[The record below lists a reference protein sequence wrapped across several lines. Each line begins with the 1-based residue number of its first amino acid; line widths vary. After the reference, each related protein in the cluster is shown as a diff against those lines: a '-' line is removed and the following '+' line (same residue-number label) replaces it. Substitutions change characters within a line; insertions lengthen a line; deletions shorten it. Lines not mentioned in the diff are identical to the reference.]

1 VPGLL
6 LSAGHS
12 LAALFGD
19 HPRDICTTAAAEQ
32 RVAGHR
38 GRKPSR
44 REVVHGLAVLGGT
57 AMLPAV
63 PAAQEQSPL
72 SMLGPA
78 AEWSEGF
85 DSASRTIAMPS
96 ARFATLTSGTVQSL
110 EKAIEEYGRIV
121 RGGGWREVAASERL
135 RVGMQHRNVVPL
147 RQRLIAT
154 GDLDRSAGVSDIFDS
169 YVEAGVRRFQARNG
183 ISADGV
189 LRETTVS
196 AMNVPANV
204 RLRQLELNVV
214 RVRSMAG
221 HLGDRYA
228 VVNIPAA
235 HLEAIEGGNA
245 VSRHTTIVGKPD
257 RASPV
262 LQARIVEVNFHP
274 FWTVPVSIIQKD
286 LIPKM
291 QAEPDYL
298 AKNKIRIYDKR
309 GRELQPE
316 QVNWQ
321 SDEAVDYMFR
331 QDPGELNSMGTIRV
345 NMPNP
350 HSVYMHDTP
359 AKNLFGEDQRF
370 HSSGCVRVQN
380 IRDFVVWLLKDTPK
394 MSRGQVDTLI
404 KSGERMDAKLAKPIP
419 VYWVYI
425 TAWANPDG
433 VVQFRDDVYS
443 HDGLGIRPVAATAP
457 A

>member
-1 VPGLL
+1 VARNPD
-6 LSAGHS
+6 HS
-12 LAALFGD
+12 G
-19 HPRDICTTAAAEQ
+19 Q
-32 RVAGHR
+32 
-38 GRKPSR
+38 SR
-44 REVVHGLAVLGGT
+44 RELVKHLA
-57 AMLPAV
+57 AV
-63 PAAQEQSPL
+63 GVASLMPGVASAQEQNAQSL
-72 SMLGPA
+72 LGQA

-96 ARFATLTSGTVQSL
+96 TRFATLTASTVQSL
-110 EKAIEEYGRIV
+110 EKAIQEYSQIV
-121 RGGGWREVAASERL
+121 RRGGWRQVPGDERL
-135 RVGMQHRNVVPL
+135 RVGMQHRGVVPL
-147 RQRLIAT
+147 RERLVVT
-154 GDLDRSAGVSDIFDS
+154 GDLDRAAGVSDIFDS
-169 YVEAGVRRFQARNG
+169 YVEAAVRRFQARNG
-183 ISADGV
+183 ISSDGV
-189 LRETTVS
+189 MRESTIS
-196 AMNVPANV
+196 ALNVPAEV
-204 RLRQLELNVV
+204 RLRQLEINVI
-214 RVRSMAG
+214 RVRSMSG
-221 HLGDRYA
+221 YLGDRYA

-235 HLEAIEGGNA
+235 HLEAVESGNA

-262 LQARIVEVNFHP
+262 MQAKIVEVNFHP

-321 SDEAVDYMFR
+321 SDEAVDYMFK

-350 HSVYMHDTP
+350 HAVYMHDTP
-359 AKNLFGEDQRF
+359 SKNLFGEDQRF

-380 IRDFVVWLLKDTPK
+380 IRDFVVWLLKGTPN
-394 MSRGQVDTLI
+394 MNRGQVDNLI
-404 KSGERMDAKLAKPIP
+404 KIGERYDAKLAKPVP

-433 VVQFRDDVYS
+433 VVQFRDDVYG
-443 HDGLGIRPVAATAP
+443 HDGLGIRPVAVAP
-457 A
+457 S

>member
-1 VPGLL
+1 
-6 LSAGHS
+6 LSQAGKK
-12 LAALFGD
+12 
-19 HPRDICTTAAAEQ
+19 
-32 RVAGHR
+32 AGI
-38 GRKPSR
+38 SR
-44 REVVHGLAVLGGT
+44 REVVWGIAAAGAASLISR
-57 AMLPAV
+57 PAL
-63 PAAQEQSPL
+63 AQESPA

-78 AEWSEGF
+78 GEWSEGF
-85 DSASRTIAMPS
+85 DSASRTIVMPS
-96 ARFATLTSGTVQSL
+96 ARFATLTSSTVQSL
-110 EKAIEEYGRIV
+110 EKAIQEYTRIV
-121 RGGGWREVAASERL
+121 QRGGWREVPANDRL
-135 RVGMQHRNVVPL
+135 RVGQQHRTVLPL
-147 RQRLIAT
+147 RERLIVT
-154 GDLDRSAGVSDIFDS
+154 GDLDRAAGVSDVFDS
-169 YVEAGVRRFQARNG
+169 YVEAAVRRFQARNG
-183 ISADGV
+183 ITPDGV
-189 LRETTVS
+189 LRESTIS
-196 AMNVPANV
+196 AMSVPAEV
-204 RLRQLELNVV
+204 RLRQLETNII
-214 RVRSMAG
+214 RVRSMSG
-221 HLGDRYA
+221 NLGERYA

-257 RASPV
+257 RPSPV

-298 AKNKIRIYDKR
+298 TKNKIRIYDKR
-309 GRELQPE
+309 GRELQPD
-316 QVNWQ
+316 QVNWR

-331 QDPGELNSMGTIRV
+331 QDPGALNSMGTIRV

-359 AKNLFGEDQRF
+359 SKNLFGEDQRF

-380 IRDFVVWLLKDTPK
+380 IRDLVVWLLKANPN
-394 MSRGQVDTLI
+394 MPRAQVDSLI
-404 KSGERMDAKLAKPIP
+404 NGGERFDAKLAKPVP

-433 VVQFRDDVYS
+433 VVQFRDDVYG
-443 HDGLGIRPVAATAP
+443 HDGLGIRPVANAAP

>member
-1 VPGLL
+1 
-6 LSAGHS
+6 
-12 LAALFGD
+12 LAASGAL
-19 HPRDICTTAAAEQ
+19 
-32 RVAGHR
+32 
-38 GRKPSR
+38 
-44 REVVHGLAVLGGT
+44 LAVPSAALAQRASSELSLLG
-57 AMLPAV
+57 
-63 PAAQEQSPL
+63 AA
-72 SMLGPA
+72 G
-78 AEWSEGF
+78 EWGHGF

-96 ARFATLTSGTVQSL
+96 NRFATLTASTVQSL
-110 EKAIEEYGRIV
+110 ERAIQDYMRIAQ
-121 RGGGWREVAASERL
+121 RGGWPAVPVSERL
-135 RVGMQHRNVVPL
+135 RVGTQHRHVAML

-154 GDLDRSAGVSDIFDS
+154 GDLDQAAGISEIFDS
-169 YVEAGVRRFQARNG
+169 YVEAAVKRFQARNG
-183 ISADGV
+183 LTPDGV
-189 LRETTVS
+189 LRETTVA
-196 AMNVPANV
+196 AMNVPAEV
-204 RLRQLELNVV
+204 RLRQLETNIV
-214 RVRSMAG
+214 RVRAMYG
-221 HLGDRYA
+221 NLGDRYV

-235 HLEAIEGGNA
+235 HLETVEKGSA
-245 VSRHTTIVGKPD
+245 VSRHTAIVGKPD
-257 RASPV
+257 RPSPV
-262 LQARIVEVNFHP
+262 LQAKIVEVNFHP

-298 AKNKIRIYDKR
+298 AKNKIRIYDRR

-359 AKNLFGEDQRF
+359 SKNLFGEDQRF

-380 IRDFVVWLLKDTPK
+380 IRDFVVWLLRDTPN
-394 MSRGQVDTLI
+394 MPPHQVDALI
-404 KSGERMDAKLAKPIP
+404 KSGERYDAKIAKPVP

-433 VVQFRDDVYS
+433 VVQFRDDVYG
-443 HDGLGIRPVAATAP
+443 HDGLGIRPVTSAP
-457 A
+457 I

>member
-1 VPGLL
+1 LL
-6 LSAGHS
+6 KS
-12 LAALFGD
+12 LAAAG
-19 HPRDICTTAAAEQ
+19 AA
-32 RVAGHR
+32 
-38 GRKPSR
+38 S
-44 REVVHGLAVLGGT
+44 L
-57 AMLPAV
+57 V
-63 PAAQEQSPL
+63 PAISSAQDSTA
-72 SMLGPA
+72 SMLGSA

-96 ARFATLTSGTVQSL
+96 ARFATLTPSTVQSL
-110 EKAIEEYGRIV
+110 EKSIREYSQIV
-121 RGGGWREVAASERL
+121 KRGGWREVSAGERL
-135 RVGMQHRNVVPL
+135 RVGMQHRAVVPL
-147 RQRLIAT
+147 RQRLIVT
-154 GDLDRSAGVSDIFDS
+154 GDLAQSAGVSDIFDS
-169 YVEAGVRRFQARNG
+169 YVEAALRRFQARNG
-183 ISADGV
+183 ITPDGV
-189 LRETTVS
+189 LRETTLS
-196 AMNVPANV
+196 ALNVPADV
-204 RLRQLELNVV
+204 RLRQLEINIV
-214 RVRSMAG
+214 RVRSMSGA
-221 HLGDRYA
+221 LGDRYV

-235 HLEAIEGGNA
+235 HLEAVEGGSMA
-245 VSRHTTIVGKPD
+245 SRHTTIVGKPD
-257 RASPV
+257 RPSPV
-262 LQARIVEVNFHP
+262 LQAKIVEVNFHP

-350 HSVYMHDTP
+350 HAVYMHDTP
-359 AKNLFGEDQRF
+359 SKNLFGEDQRF

-380 IRDFVVWLLKDTPK
+380 IRDFVVWLLKGNPN
-394 MSRGQVDTLI
+394 MPRGQVDGLI
-404 KSGERMDAKLAKPIP
+404 KSGERTDAKLAKPVP

-433 VVQFRDDVYS
+433 VVQFRDDVYGQ
-443 HDGLGIRPVAATAP
+443 DGLGIRPVAVAP
-457 A
+457 T

>member
-1 VPGLL
+1 VVK
-6 LSAGHS
+6 H
-12 LAALFGD
+12 LAAVGAASLFPG
-19 HPRDICTTAAAEQ
+19 AAF
-32 RVAGHR
+32 
-38 GRKPSR
+38 
-44 REVVHGLAVLGGT
+44 
-57 AMLPAV
+57 
-63 PAAQEQSPL
+63 AQEQSPQ
-72 SMLGPA
+72 SMLGQA

-96 ARFATLTSGTVQSL
+96 TRFATLTASTVQSL
-110 EKAIEEYGRIV
+110 EKAIQEYTQIV
-121 RGGGWREVAASERL
+121 QRGGWRQVPGDERL
-135 RVGMQHRNVVPL
+135 RVGMQHRGVVPL
-147 RQRLIAT
+147 RERLAVT
-154 GDLDRSAGVSDIFDS
+154 GDLDRAAGVSDIFDS
-169 YVEAGVRRFQARNG
+169 YVEAAVRRFQARNG
-183 ISADGV
+183 ISSDGV
-189 LRETTVS
+189 IRESTIS
-196 AMNVPANV
+196 ALNVPAEV
-204 RLRQLELNVV
+204 RLRQLEINVI
-214 RVRSMAG
+214 RVRSMSG
-221 HLGDRYA
+221 YLGDRYA

-235 HLEAIEGGNA
+235 HLEAVENGNA

-262 LQARIVEVNFHP
+262 MQAKIVEVNFHP

-321 SDEAVDYMFR
+321 SDEAVDYMFK

-350 HSVYMHDTP
+350 HAVYMHDTP
-359 AKNLFGEDQRF
+359 SKNLFGEDQRF

-380 IRDFVVWLLKDTPK
+380 IRDFVVWLLKATPN
-394 MSRGQVDTLI
+394 MNRGQVDNLI
-404 KSGERMDAKLAKPIP
+404 KIGERYDAKLAKPVP

-433 VVQFRDDVYS
+433 VVQFRDDVYG
-443 HDGLGIRPVAATAP
+443 HDGLGIRPVAVAP
-457 A
+457 I